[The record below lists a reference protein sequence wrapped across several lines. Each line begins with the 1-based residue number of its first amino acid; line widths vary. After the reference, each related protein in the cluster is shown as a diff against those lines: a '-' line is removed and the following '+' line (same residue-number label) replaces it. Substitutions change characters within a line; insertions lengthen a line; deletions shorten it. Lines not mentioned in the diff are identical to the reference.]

1 MVRSEEESMSHRI
14 HHPDGR
20 WQATLEKKYGGIR
33 PKKKPLISKGSGR
46 VFFDSADWALCQQG
60 EDTRAAVETLRP
72 KLQPT
77 PHQRLPPRRPACRS
91 VRDDKVMKHRIVN
104 FSFYMDVVNTRTPIK
119 QFYMP

>member
-1 MVRSEEESMSHRI
+1 MERRVEDLAGS
-14 HHPDGR
+14 GR
-20 WQATLEKKYGGIR
+20 EGMASRGVEATLEKKYGGVR

-91 VRDDKVMKHRIVN
+91 VRDDKVMKQGELLTFR
-104 FSFYMDVVNTRTPIK
+104 NTRD
-119 QFYMP
+119 QLY